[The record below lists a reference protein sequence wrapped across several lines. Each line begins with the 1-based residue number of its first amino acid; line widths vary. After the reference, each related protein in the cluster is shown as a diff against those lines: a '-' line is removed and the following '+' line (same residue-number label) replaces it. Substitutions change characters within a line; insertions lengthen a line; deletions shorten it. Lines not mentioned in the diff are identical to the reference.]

1 MLEVVGATE
10 VVECVVCVLE
20 DEDEA
25 TIEERSSGLAEEAV
39 NAAGFEMEE
48 GALELIDRDELTT
61 LETEITEETEAEP

>member
-1 MLEVVGATE
+1 M
-10 VVECVVCVLE
+10 CVLE

-25 TIEERSSGLAEEAV
+25 TREERSSGLAEEAV

-48 GALELIDRDELTT
+48 EAWELIDRDELTT

>member
-1 MLEVVGATE
+1 MVGATE

-25 TIEERSSGLAEEAV
+25 TREERSSGLAEEAV

-48 GALELIDRDELTT
+48 EALELIDRDELTT

>member
-1 MLEVVGATE
+1 M
-10 VVECVVCVLE
+10 ECVVCVLE

-25 TIEERSSGLAEEAV
+25 TREERSSGLAEEAV

-48 GALELIDRDELTT
+48 EAWELIDRDELTT